1 MAPLSKTSRLL
12 QLFAVLALVSLPLR
26 RAEAGNPPKGSEVKF
41 QGQLV
46 WGTNDDPKNHPQFKE
61 LDARNK
67 KILKNFKWKN
77 YLVTNRKN
85 FALKPGQQKQVK
97 MSDKCTIVAKHR
109 GEAKDQRNK
118 RDPQTIAVTL
128 LGEGK
133 PVTRHTKPVCEG
145 HTIVLGGDLEN
156 GTAWFVLLKRTP
168 NQPAKK

>member
-1 MAPLSKTSRLL
+1 MARISTFTRLF
-12 QLFAVLALVSLPLR
+12 QLFAVFALVGLPQL
-26 RAEAGNPPKGSEVKF
+26 RAEAGNSPEGSDVKF

-46 WGTNDDPKNHPQFKE
+46 WGTNDDPKKHPQFKE

-97 MSDKCTIVAKHR
+97 MSDKCTIVAKH
-109 GEAKDQRNK
+109 GGAAKEQKNK

-128 LGEGK
+128 LGEGR

-156 GTAWFVLLKRTP
+156 GTAWFVLLKRMP
-168 NQPAKK
+168 NRPAKK